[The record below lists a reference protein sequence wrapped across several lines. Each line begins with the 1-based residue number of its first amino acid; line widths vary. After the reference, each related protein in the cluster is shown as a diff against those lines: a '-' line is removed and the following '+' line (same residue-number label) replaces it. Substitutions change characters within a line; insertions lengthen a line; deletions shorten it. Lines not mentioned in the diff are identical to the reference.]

1 MIRSTNRHAGS
12 ATTRLGTV
20 LVAAALVAMAAPAIA
35 NASPPESLTK
45 EVLATGF
52 TGATGSAIGPDEAL
66 YVPAGRLGTVTRID
80 PETGATT
87 TVASALPVPAS
98 VKVPT
103 GGPMDVAFI
112 GHTMYVLV
120 TLVGPEVGGSSINGI
135 YRVDGGKGVPIV
147 DLGAYS
153 AAHTDVLSGF
163 AFGVKAGLQ
172 YAMQP
177 FGDGFLVTDGHH
189 NRVLRVPLV
198 GTPSDLKDFNADVVP
213 TGLSVSHNTVF
224 IAEAGPIPHE
234 PATGKVVSF
243 NVNDQVVKD
252 VASGARLAVDVK
264 FGPEG
269 DLYVLSQGEFP
280 NLGTPA
286 TPAVNN
292 TGKLLRLNKDGTFTV
307 IMEQLD
313 QPTSLEFIGETAF
326 VTTLGGTVYRIKH
339 VSRGGHGEG
348 EH

>member
-80 PETGATT
+80 PETGAKT
-87 TVASALPVPAS
+87 TVASDLPIPGVGL
-98 VKVPT
+98 PT
-103 GGPMDVAFI
+103 GGAMDVAFI
-112 GHTMYVLV
+112 GRTMYVLV
-120 TLVGPEVGGSSINGI
+120 SLVGAQVGGSSVNGI

-153 AAHTDVLSGF
+153 EANPPTGF
-163 AFGVKAGLQ
+163 LFFVKAGLQ

-280 NLGTPA
+280 SLGTPA